1 MTIRKEFAEKIESIE
16 KYARQ
21 GMTVAQIADKIDVP
35 KKRLTDALNIYKISV
50 VRLRNEGAKTGS
62 CDA

>member
-1 MTIRKEFAEKIESIE
+1 
-16 KYARQ
+16 
-21 GMTVAQIADKIDVP
+21 MTVAQIADKIEVP
-35 KKRLTDALNIYKISV
+35 KKRLTDALNIYKISI